1 MIWEMIMAKIELEDK
16 VKSIYYFFDAMK
28 ELRMQGILI
37 NKKDFTCQIGE
48 WLVETIYEGKRAKSG
63 IQKGWDVDVKGKH
76 IQVKAHAKAETNN
89 SKFTIVDKNSTETI
103 DELIIVV
110 FTFDYKLKAFYK
122 VPWNEA
128 LPLIELRGKD
138 TPRNEITWSS
148 INAYKIEIKQL
159 PHQEIVSSFI

>member
-1 MIWEMIMAKIELEDK
+1 MSIET
-16 VKSIYYFFDAMK
+16 KSKALDSFFKAMK
-28 ELRMQGILI
+28 ALRDEEILI

-48 WLVETIYEGKRAKSG
+48 WLVEMLYDGKRATSG

-89 SKFTIVDKNSTETI
+89 AKFSAVDKNSTERI

-122 VPWNEA
+122 VPWEIA
-128 LPLIELRGKD
+128 YPKIKLRGKKN
-138 TPRNEITWSS
+138 PRNEITWSS
-148 INAYKIEIKQL
+148 IKDYKIETDKL
-159 PHQEIVSSFI
+159 PHQEIVSLFK

>member
-1 MIWEMIMAKIELEDK
+1 MIMAKSDLKDK
-16 VKSIYYFFDAMK
+16 AKALDNFFNAMK
-28 ELRMQGILI
+28 ELREQGILI

-48 WLVETIYEGKRAKSG
+48 WLVEMIYEGKRATSG

-76 IQVKAHAKAETNN
+76 IQVKAHAKAEANN
-89 SKFTIVDKNSTETI
+89 AKFSAVDKDSTETI

-122 VPWNEA
+122 VPWNVA
-128 LPLIELRGKD
+128 LPLIKLRGKK

-148 INAYKIEIKQL
+148 IKAYKIEIKQL
-159 PHQEIVSSFI
+159 PHQEIVSLFM